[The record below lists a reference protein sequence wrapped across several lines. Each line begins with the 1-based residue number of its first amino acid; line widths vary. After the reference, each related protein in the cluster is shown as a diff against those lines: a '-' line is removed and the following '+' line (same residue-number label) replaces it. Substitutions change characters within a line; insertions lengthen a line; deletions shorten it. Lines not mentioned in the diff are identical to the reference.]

1 MSLSSVNWR
10 SEFRCFRFLLFRC
23 FMFFRSRLKLIL
35 LWIWSSLCNSWSKLK
50 YRWKLVHFC
59 LHGTYWT
66 LMELQ
71 LWAGPGVASLWA
83 CALDQMSTLRS
94 TVSSVSVR
102 KVISVVFCIH
112 DCLPTIAMWRKLFTS
127 VPAFRALKAPC
138 RTLKSSSRGAERDFF
153 KGKTIQL
160 IYIKLCLRTF
170 MLIWESITI
179 QCMYTVSRDKVMR
192 VFPKFS
198 HFESYYDRKVNSL
211 LIWSCWLWFVNFL
224 GASRHVI

>member
-1 MSLSSVNWR
+1 M
-10 SEFRCFRFLLFRC
+10 
-23 FMFFRSRLKLIL
+23 K
-35 LWIWSSLCNSWSKLK
+35 
-50 YRWKLVHFC
+50 
-59 LHGTYWT
+59 
-66 LMELQ
+66 LQ

-83 CALDQMSTLRS
+83 CALDQMTTLRS

-112 DCLPTIAMWRKLFTS
+112 DCLSTIAMWRKLFTS

-160 IYIKLCLRTF
+160 IYIKLCLRSF

-179 QCMYTVSRDKVMR
+179 QCMYTVNRDKVMR

-211 LIWSCWLWFVNFL
+211 IINLVMLPLICKLPWSVEPRNLINIHEPSL
-224 GASRHVI
+224 SRSSCSFIR